1 MKVQDVCAAGDAEA
15 CERVKYTETGAF
27 VGGLAGGAI
36 VGGAL
41 GPGTASSI
49 CVALGVATAGTG
61 VLVCGA
67 VVIGGASLIAGISM
81 EKGTELVAEKIYEL
95 LR

>member
-1 MKVQDVCAAGDAEA
+1 MSKGA
-15 CERVKYTETGAF
+15 TGSLCIA
-27 VGGLAGGAI
+27 
-36 VGGAL
+36 
-41 GPGTASSI
+41 P
-49 CVALGVATAGTG
+49 GVATGGTG

-67 VVIGGASLIAGISM
+67 IVIGGGSLIAGISM

>member
-1 MKVQDVCAAGDAEA
+1 LSKGA
-15 CERVKYTETGAF
+15 TGSLCIA
-27 VGGLAGGAI
+27 
-36 VGGAL
+36 
-41 GPGTASSI
+41 P
-49 CVALGVATAGTG
+49 GVATGGTG

-67 VVIGGASLIAGISM
+67 IVIGGGSLIAGISM